1 MLLFLKV
8 LHYAAQEE
16 YKPELIDSIL
26 EHLVPENVRVQVTAQ
41 AFESVATDEE
51 QWYKTKHIIS
61 PGLLTDFNFTL
72 KRKDAK

>member
-1 MLLFLKV
+1 M

-51 QWYKTKHIIS
+51 QWYKTKHIIIS
-61 PGLLTDFNFTL
+61 KIVHDMQ
-72 KRKDAK
+72 